1 MKPNNLIL
9 SDLSSYL
16 RGGWQRGQTW
26 SKENAVDI
34 NFGALRLP
42 DGQGRAA
49 AHTVD
54 GKTVFV
60 EVAVPTTHSSGRRQM
75 GDVARHRRHC

>member
-1 MKPNNLIL
+1 
-9 SDLSSYL
+9 
-16 RGGWQRGQTW
+16 
-26 SKENAVDI
+26 VDI
-34 NFGALRLP
+34 YFGALRLP